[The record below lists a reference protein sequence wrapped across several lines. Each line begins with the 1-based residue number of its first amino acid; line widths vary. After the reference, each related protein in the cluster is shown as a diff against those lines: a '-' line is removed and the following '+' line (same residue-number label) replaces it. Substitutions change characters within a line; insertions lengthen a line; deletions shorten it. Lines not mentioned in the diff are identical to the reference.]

1 MILAWIVL
9 IISAAVFLGFIVL
22 MFMGDWRAALLA
34 ITGTLLIFCAATGLS
49 WAVSVLVG
57 A

>member
-34 ITGTLLIFCAATGLS
+34 IAGTLLIFCAATGLS